1 MCSQARNRAQILGS
15 SANTKAANVKAANAK
30 AVNAKAVNV
39 KAVNVKAV
47 NAKAASPTSVSIP
60 GINPLSAIGLGH
72 ANLGEAAQGCVD
84 LVGSRFAELESL

>member
-1 MCSQARNRAQILGS
+1 MRSQARNRAQILGS
-15 SANTKAANVKAANAK
+15 SANTKAANVKVANAK
-30 AVNAKAVNV
+30 VVNA

-47 NAKAASPTSVSIP
+47 NAKAASPMSVSIP

-84 LVGSRFAELESL
+84 SVGSRFTELESL